1 MYIYLYD
8 HYKNKYRV
16 RPKLDR
22 ITKDFPRDEN
32 GDIDQSFQDFYIK
45 CKNDFELTYYDQNI
59 LEIYNENPI
68 KGNNLLRQ
76 LYIDKISPDLPKSFD
91 NIVKRLQ
98 SQSLIIDTFYTS
110 SDFICRI
117 NSDLLDTFAVY
128 LKPETRGSSI
138 APLSNKN
145 LPKDIYVIPDKDL
158 EEYQDIIDG
167 LDMHP
172 LEKARLLKTIN
183 EQYKNNQGFSDKLKQ
198 SKLPFK
204 EYLHREGYW
213 KKYLKYLKGELANV

>member
-16 RPKLDR
+16 RPKLDK

-32 GDIDQSFQDFYIK
+32 GDVDQSFQDFYIK
-45 CKNDFELTYYDQNI
+45 CKNDFELTHYDQNI

-76 LYIDKISPDLPKSFD
+76 LYIDKISPDLPKSFEVVVEKL
-91 NIVKRLQ
+91 ISKK
-98 SQSLIIDTFYTS
+98 LIIKTFSTGN
-110 SDFICRI
+110 DFVCYIY
-117 NSDLLDTFAVY
+117 SDLLDVFKDY
-128 LKPETRGSSI
+128 LKPETRGASI

-145 LPKDIYVIPDKDL
+145 LPKDIYIIPDKDL
-158 EEYQDIIDG
+158 EDYQDIIDG
-167 LDMHP
+167 LNMHP
-172 LEKARLLKTIN
+172 LEKARILKTIN
-183 EQYKNNQGFSDKLKQ
+183 EQYKATQRFGDKLKQ

-213 KKYLKYLKGELANV
+213 NKYLKYLKGELANV